1 MKNTDLVCMQFFL
14 CLTVKKVF
22 RTVKKADGLKRTG
35 EDARKDYYEHMFM
48 YGERGIQ
55 GAAWFKLYKT
65 DIIRKNGIEFPK
77 LRKKR
82 GRCFCCKV
90 CKLYRQFLYDRRC
103 ALQIL
108 CKLI

>member
-1 MKNTDLVCMQFFL
+1 MKIPTLLCAVFL
-14 CLTVKKVF
+14 CLTVKRF
-22 RTVKKADGLKRTG
+22 SALSKKADGLKRTG

-77 LRKKR
+77 LRKSEDDVFVAR
-82 GRCFCCKV
+82 YVNCIDVF
-90 CKLYRQFLYDRRC
+90 
-103 ALQIL
+103 I
-108 CKLI
+108 